1 MLQAL
6 HLQGCCLQERKG
18 FNLCTRYEVNKI
30 YNKFC
35 AIIHYITALC
45 CFLPHNVWTNPLT
58 IIIVQERED
67 MTGNRKVLEDRPN
80 QSSER
85 RPSRPRKL
93 PSSKNFHFSII
104 PRVFSLAQAYNISQ
118 TILFPFFGKNKNYNK
133 IINIDWNALELR
145 PRD

>member
-1 MLQAL
+1 
-6 HLQGCCLQERKG
+6 
-18 FNLCTRYEVNKI
+18 
-30 YNKFC
+30 
-35 AIIHYITALC
+35 
-45 CFLPHNVWTNPLT
+45 
-58 IIIVQERED
+58 

-145 PRD
+145 PRDWWTWRDARPSLLDNPRKLTHMTKEEGNIFLH